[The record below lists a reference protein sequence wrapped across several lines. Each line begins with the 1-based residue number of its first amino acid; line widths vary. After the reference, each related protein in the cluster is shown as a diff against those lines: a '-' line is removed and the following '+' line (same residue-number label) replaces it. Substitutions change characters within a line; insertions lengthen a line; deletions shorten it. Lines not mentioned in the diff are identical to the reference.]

1 MSGPGLWLRSAWRLH
16 YGKKKYDLMVCL
28 SHALLNPSCLHLLIA
43 ASQALHS
50 TSSAVLA
57 GARTSMAAVGA
68 WRICNAWP

>member
-1 MSGPGLWLRSAWRLH
+1 M
-16 YGKKKYDLMVCL
+16 YDLMACL